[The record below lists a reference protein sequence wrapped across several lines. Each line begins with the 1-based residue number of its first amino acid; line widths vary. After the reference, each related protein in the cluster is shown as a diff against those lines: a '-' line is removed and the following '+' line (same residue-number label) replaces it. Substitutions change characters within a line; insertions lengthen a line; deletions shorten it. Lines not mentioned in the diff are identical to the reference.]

1 MINKWRRDF
10 LIVAGATV
18 IAGFAN
24 YLFQVVVGR
33 GLGPEEFGPFG
44 ALFAVFYGASVAG
57 AALQASVAEA
67 AARYNAL
74 HGPET
79 ASAIILG
86 FARKFA
92 IIPLLIT
99 IAVAISYRQIAAFLG
114 IQEPVAVLITA
125 AAVGTALLWP
135 IITGLLQGQ
144 QQFVAFAF
152 AAHISPSVSKLIFG
166 ALFISM
172 GVGFIGATLALP
184 ISGIFAFAVGIAFV
198 LHKKN
203 TPFQRTPDVATVRGL
218 SLKGLGLTVFL
229 FVPANVDMLV
239 IAHSFPNTDAG
250 LYNAIVTLGKLIIFL
265 PMPLSLVLL
274 PAATRAYNKGLPSA
288 HLFLFSIAGLTFGLA
303 PALGIYT
310 FLPTQ
315 IITFILGE
323 PYLSASQ
330 HLSFYGVAMCIFSMN
345 MVVVYYNLAIQNNHI
360 LVAAAFFSLGE
371 IALMGLY
378 HETFNQII
386 SVMLLTNV
394 ALLGIGLGEFVR
406 THTKARRTVCP

>member
-1 MINKWRRDF
+1 
-10 LIVAGATV
+10 
-18 IAGFAN
+18 
-24 YLFQVVVGR
+24 
-33 GLGPEEFGPFG
+33 
-44 ALFAVFYGASVAG
+44 
-57 AALQASVAEA
+57 SVAEA

-239 IAHSFPNTDAG
+239 IAHS
-250 LYNAIVTLGKLIIFL
+250 
-265 PMPLSLVLL
+265 
-274 PAATRAYNKGLPSA
+274 
-288 HLFLFSIAGLTFGLA
+288 
-303 PALGIYT
+303 
-310 FLPTQ
+310 
-315 IITFILGE
+315 
-323 PYLSASQ
+323 
-330 HLSFYGVAMCIFSMN
+330 
-345 MVVVYYNLAIQNNHI
+345 
-360 LVAAAFFSLGE
+360 
-371 IALMGLY
+371 
-378 HETFNQII
+378 
-386 SVMLLTNV
+386 
-394 ALLGIGLGEFVR
+394 
-406 THTKARRTVCP
+406 